1 MYGNMGNHMKTTL
14 DLDDELVIAAKKRA
28 AEERTSLRA
37 IVERGLRAELKR
49 SRGRSG
55 SRKAIRWVTVAGGLA
70 VDLDVSD
77 REGMHDWL
85 RRRA

>member
-14 DLDDELVIAAKKRA
+14 DLEDELVIAAKKRA
-28 AEERTSLRA
+28 AEERTSLKA

-49 SRGRSG
+49 PRGRS
-55 SRKAIRWVTVAGGLA
+55 SLRKVIRWVTVDGGLA
-70 VDLDVSD
+70 AELDVAD

-85 RRRA
+85 RRRT

>member
-1 MYGNMGNHMKTTL
+1 MKTTI
-14 DLDDELVIAAKKRA
+14 DLEDELVIAAKKRA
-28 AEERTSLRA
+28 AEERTSLKA

-49 SRGRSG
+49 SRTRAG
-55 SRKAIRWVTVAGGLA
+55 SRKVIQWVTVDGGLA

-85 RRRA
+85 RGRV